1 MHLKCSCSS
10 VWTDYDANTMT
21 VVYCCPRHGAY
32 HKISLEE
39 AKSKWPDVK
48 FGELLDLRDILPL
61 ERERKN
67 LQNTVSAIDSLP
79 KEPGVHF
86 LWADVIIHPNWQSDP
101 ILREKNKMNKLT
113 FGKYKDYEIEDVP
126 VDYLEWLIGVRKKE
140 LDIFETEIR
149 RRQVLD
155 SLDGSVIKEM
165 LDRGKSALLKDGFNA
180 SEVDDAYNTVVALSK
195 GYKKEVKELF
205 DLMGD

>member
-10 VWTDYDANTMT
+10 V
-21 VVYCCPRHGAY
+21 
-32 HKISLEE
+32 
-39 AKSKWPDVK
+39 
-48 FGELLDLRDILPL
+48 LLV
-61 ERERKN
+61 ERKN

-86 LWADVIIHPNWQSDP
+86 LWADVIMEDGHRAV
-101 ILREKNKMNKLT
+101 LRKENMNKLT